1 LARLARCGGADES
14 GGILLRLL
22 TAGAAM
28 LVICVI
34 AFYQPL
40 HVAFDIVVSLAI
52 AVGLLEF
59 YGLVRAAGIGPESFW
74 GTLGGLWIGATAHFG
89 LLNPGLLTGSLVV
102 ACAHLLRGKRN
113 IAGLATSIFG
123 LLYVA
128 WMGSHII
135 LLRALPETGV
145 GHIMILFALVW
156 LNDAGGYGIG
166 SGFGRY
172 RLPATISPNKT
183 VEGSVGGVV
192 FTVLGAAILKELQRL
207 GVTVLPPYTGVQ
219 YLLIGFV
226 LSFAGQIGDLTE
238 SYFKRDAGAKDS
250 GRFFPGHGGL
260 LDRVDGMLFAAPI
273 LYYLAKALGTW

>member
-1 LARLARCGGADES
+1 MVRLGRCADADES
-14 GGILLRLL
+14 GGIMLRLL

-28 LVICVI
+28 LVIGVL
-34 AFYQPL
+34 AFYPPL
-40 HVAFDIVVSLAI
+40 HIAFDIVVSLAI

-74 GTLGGLWIGATAHFG
+74 GTLGGIWIGAAAHFG
-89 LLNPGLLTGSLVV
+89 LLNSGLLTGLLVV

-123 LLYVA
+123 LVYVA

-166 SGFGRY
+166 SGFGRS

-183 VEGSVGGVV
+183 VEGSVGGVA
-192 FTVLGAAILKELQRL
+192 FTLLGAAILKELQRL
-207 GVTVLPPYTGVQ
+207 GVTVLPAYTGAQ

-226 LSFAGQIGDLTE
+226 LSFAGQIGDFTE
-238 SYFKRDAGAKDS
+238 SYFKRDAGVKDS

-260 LDRVDGMLFAAPI
+260 LDRVDGMLFAAPV
-273 LYYLAKALGTW
+273 LYYIARAFGTW